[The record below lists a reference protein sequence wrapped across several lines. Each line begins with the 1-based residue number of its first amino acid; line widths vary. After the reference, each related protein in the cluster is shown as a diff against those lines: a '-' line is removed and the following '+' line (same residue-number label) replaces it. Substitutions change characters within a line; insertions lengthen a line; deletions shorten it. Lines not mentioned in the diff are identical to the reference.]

1 MNVLGVVLAAAA
13 AWVFGAIWYGVIGKK
28 WIEASGLTEESIDRR
43 NPAPYIVSFICTLL
57 VAGMLRHILVMG
69 GIEGVGESV
78 LTGLGL
84 GLFVASPW
92 IVTNVMFAQRDK
104 SLIWMDSAYPTIGM
118 ALMGGVLA
126 LL

>member
-28 WIEASGLTEESIDRR
+28 WMEASGLTEESIDRR

-69 GIEGVGESV
+69 GIEGVGKSV

>member
-92 IVTNVMFAQRDK
+92 IVTNVMFAQRNK

>member
-28 WIEASGLTEESIDRR
+28 WMEASGLTEESIDRR

-92 IVTNVMFAQRDK
+92 IVTNVMFAQRNK

>member
-28 WIEASGLTEESIDRR
+28 WMEASGLTEESIDRR

-84 GLFVASPW
+84 GLFVSSPW

>member
-28 WIEASGLTEESIDRR
+28 WMEASGLTEESIDRR
-43 NPAPYIVSFICTLL
+43 KPAPYIVSFICTLL

>member
-13 AWVFGAIWYGVIGKK
+13 AWLFGAIWYGVIGKK
-28 WIEASGLTEESIDRR
+28 WMEASGLTEESIDRR

-57 VAGMLRHILVMG
+57 VAGMFRHILVMG
-69 GIEGVGESV
+69 GIEGVGKSV

-92 IVTNVMFAQRDK
+92 IVTNVMFAQRNK